1 MENPTSASNSSA
13 SVQNLSLSLSNLQL
27 NNNGIW
33 ADDHIL
39 MSNNGGLS
47 MSSTINHSNWSFRG
61 SQANSLYSK
70 IFALATSELGS
81 KYLEELL
88 LSSEDDSRIADNIFY
103 AVFGFLF
110 EFMTDQFAHHVFI
123 KLISSTKY
131 DRLQLITLKLASQ
144 SQRDL
149 FLMASSNN
157 YGASSIKKLIE
168 LLSISPLIADIVST
182 LSRVFEHLMITT
194 SGSSIILHCLQ
205 VLKNHQTKEPIYQAA
220 MHNFYKVSCHQQGCF
235 SMKNFIKEMRGPR
248 TQQLLFLIS
257 QNSVALSKDPYGNYV
272 VQEVIQLENPKFFEL
287 TCLALKGQFV
297 DLSMMKSGSH
307 VVEKI
312 MKNNKFEGTIIGQV
326 VNEFLNSN
334 RILKVAKDRFGNY
347 VIQTAL
353 KETMRVNRLMYQR
366 LVMRL
371 KQQEGFDSLKFG
383 YGKNVYKFIKASSRF
398 PTC

>member
-1 MENPTSASNSSA
+1 MDNPTSASNSSA
-13 SVQNLSLSLSNLQL
+13 CVQNLSLSLSNLQL
-27 NNNGIW
+27 NNNGVW
-33 ADDHIL
+33 ADDHVL

-47 MSSTINHSNWSFRG
+47 MSSSINHSKWSFRG
-61 SQANSLYSK
+61 SQANPLDSK
-70 IFALATSELGS
+70 IFVLATSESGS
-81 KYLEELL
+81 KYLQELL
-88 LSSEDDSRIADNIFY
+88 LSSESDSRIADNIFY

-123 KLISSTKY
+123 ELISSTKY

-149 FLMASSNN
+149 FLLASSNN
-157 YGASSIKKLIE
+157 YGASSIKKLIK
-168 LLSISPLIADIVST
+168 LLSISPLIADTVST
-182 LSRVFEHLMITT
+182 LSHLFEHLMITA

-205 VLKNHQTKEPIYQAA
+205 VLNIPQIELIYQAA

-235 SMKNFIKEMRGPR
+235 SMKNFIKEMSGPR
-248 TQQLLFLIS
+248 KQQLLFLIC
-257 QNSVALSKDPYGNYV
+257 QNSVALSKDPYGNFV

-287 TCLALKGQFV
+287 TCVALKGQFV
-297 DLSMMKSGSH
+297 DLSMMKFGSH

-312 MKNNKFEGTIIGQV
+312 MKNNKFEGTNAGHI

-371 KQQEGFDSLKFG
+371 KLQEGFDSLKFG